1 MKKRPKKIIP
11 WQGHHLRLDVTV
23 QKAKSPCRQ
32 ADEVADAVVALIFN
46 GDAMEKMNPPCPL
59 AIHGE
64 EEEEINP
71 RKGKCG
77 SRAEQ
82 TMHIG

>member
-1 MKKRPKKIIP
+1 
-11 WQGHHLRLDVTV
+11 
-23 QKAKSPCRQ
+23 
-32 ADEVADAVVALIFN
+32 
-46 GDAMEKMNPPCPL
+46 MEKMNPPCPL